1 MQAIT
6 CTGQME
12 EEESEDNWKD
22 VGAEAGKELVENI
35 SGEAKGKKFDWPI
48 PPT

>member
-1 MQAIT
+1 
-6 CTGQME
+6 ME

-35 SGEAKGKKFDWPI
+35 SGEAKGKKI
-48 PPT
+48 